1 MNSATMVFKNNYLLQ
16 QIYEFDN
23 TYHLIYHDILDN
35 CYSDYKNFWY
45 KKLYKLMIEYQN
57 ANNYNEII
65 NIFWFNY
72 RISSRY
78 II

>member
-16 QIYEFDN
+16 QIYEFDS
-23 TYHLIYHDILDN
+23 TYHLIYQDILDD
-35 CYSDYKNFWY
+35 CYSDYKKFWY
-45 KKLYKLMIEYQN
+45 KKLYKLMLEYQN
-57 ANNYNEII
+57 SSKYNEII

-78 II
+78 IL